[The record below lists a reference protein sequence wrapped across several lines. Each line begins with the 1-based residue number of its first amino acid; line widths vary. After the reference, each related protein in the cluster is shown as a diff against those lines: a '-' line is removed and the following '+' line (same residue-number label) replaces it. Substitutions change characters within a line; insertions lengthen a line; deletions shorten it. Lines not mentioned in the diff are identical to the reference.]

1 MRRIVDYFDKPPKT
15 MTVKHLATHEVWK
28 AIIIDRK
35 KVESEHYN
43 RRGVKK
49 ELLNIFNNCC
59 GYCEARIT
67 NAAPIEHF
75 RPKSEHQYYWLGV
88 TWSNLIASCSDCNSY
103 KGDHFEVD
111 GKKATLPPY
120 NAQNW
125 QNFFENTHI
134 RSKLLVEERPRLL
147 HPVLDEPSEHL
158 RFEADGTVQAISDR
172 GDYLISCCKLSDFTK
187 RRVLVQDRQLII
199 ERYRN
204 RIVEY
209 SIIKDITQ
217 LTDLIENLLSDMID
231 AIENYP
237 FSAVH
242 RACFERFSEFFIASL
257 DEPYRTKLQKIY
269 NSIVS

>member
-1 MRRIVDYFDKPPKT
+1 MKRIADYFDNLPKT
-15 MTVKHLATHEVWK
+15 MTVKHLAKHKVWE
-28 AIIIDRK
+28 AIIIDRQ

-43 RRGVKK
+43 RSGVKK
-49 ELLNIFNNCC
+49 ELLVIFNNCC
-59 GYCEARIT
+59 GYCETRIT
-67 NAAPIEHF
+67 NSAPIEHF

-103 KGDHFEVD
+103 KGDQFEIE
-111 GKKATLPPY
+111 GKKAISPNY

-125 QNFFENTHI
+125 QFFFENTHI
-134 RSKLLVEERPRLL
+134 RSKLLVAERPRLL

-158 RFEADGTVQAISDR
+158 RFESDGTVQGISDR
-172 GDYLISCCKLSDFTK
+172 GNYLISCCKLSDFTK
-187 RRVLVQDRQLII
+187 RRVLIQDRQLII

-209 SIIKDITQ
+209 SIIKDMSQ
-217 LTDLIENLLSDMID
+217 LADLIENLLADMID

-242 RACFERFSEFFIASL
+242 RACFERFNEFFITSL
-257 DEPYRTKLQKIY
+257 EEPYQSKLKNIY
-269 NSIVS
+269 NSIVN